1 MATEVGTAYVS
12 VLAKTT
18 EVEKGIKASLDKS
31 VKEADKAGKTMGD
44 KLAVGVSKNMT
55 KTGSKAGDMF
65 NKGFGPKLNSGGKN
79 AMQGLGQLMMGS
91 AEGIGGNV
99 GGGIMGSLVGALNKG
114 ASRAITALEGIG
126 VKGGSAMQSKLVA
139 AGTVAAGG
147 VALITAAAAVAGKA
161 LYDIGDGWDAV
172 SDGILFKTGKVG
184 AELDKIVQS
193 VKNVG
198 LGSFAPIED
207 ISSVTTGLVKGL
219 GLQGESLEKMTKQI
233 TDYNSMA
240 KENGIEPLNL
250 NEFMKAMKRFKMDK
264 DVDAMM
270 GTLEGLFDVSQ
281 ETTIPLNSLVSTMK
295 MIGTQA
301 RDFKLPATTVI
312 QILSEFDAAGMD
324 ASTAIV
330 GFRTAMNKLATE
342 ADPAAALRNQ
352 ISTIEELANK
362 SDEASQA
369 KAREMAQ
376 TMFGNKAWQ
385 TYFDLIRDG
394 KIDVDNLVAVTA
406 GSGETISETREKTAD
421 FSQEWE
427 KFKNFLKVDLE
438 PVATFVFG
446 QINNQLTYL
455 TNNIRDGIGAIKS
468 FIDTFRDSWAQAKQD
483 LQDDGG
489 LFGPNSAFGRLMTGL
504 TGGGWNFTTPV
515 DGGGVSRSAAGLQ
528 PQTAALQEQIASAF
542 PQVKNIGGFRA
553 NDPYPDHPSGKAIDV
568 MIPPELVGTP
578 EGRRLGDAIN
588 RYALQNG
595 AAYTM
600 WGRSQWFPDGAVKGV
615 EDRGSPTANHMD
627 HVHIL
632 TRDTGGV
639 LPPGISVIRNGTGRD
654 ELILNPEQQ
663 KFLAEQGIDVGALL
677 GGRQPLEDE
686 PGWDWRTMGNRRGGP
701 GVDPNW
707 QPLEDEPGWDWRI
720 HGNKRG
726 GPGVDPN
733 YPVHGESGGALPGP
747 TQTASNRTEGFIPVA
762 AGNTGVAGT
771 SMFSAFLNMGA
782 EATHGAIDAAAQ
794 AAQLAVSA
802 GAAAGT
808 MGAGAAAGPA
818 ASMGIQIGS
827 AMAKR
832 GVSYGFQMAGI
843 VGDALIEQLFPFGA
857 PRWIGYDYTDFAPGG
872 GGGGQPLGITTGEE
886 ATNEVLGLT
895 SPEQP
900 DPGLN
905 TADAMDVNKL
915 QPQATPPLVNI
926 GSINGVNPDDVGKI
940 ITDRQ
945 RLAQMQY
952 GGRP

>member
-12 VLAKTT
+12 VLAKTADA
-18 EVEKGIKASLDKS
+18 ERGIKAALDKS
-31 VKEADKAGKTMGD
+31 VKESDKAGKTMGD
-44 KLAVGVSKNMT
+44 KLAVGLTKNMD
-55 KTGSKAGDMF
+55 KTGAKTGAAF
-65 NKGFGPKLNSGGKN
+65 EKGFSPKVASSGKN
-79 AMQGLGQLMMGS
+79 AMAGLGQFMMGS

-99 GGGIMGSLVGALNKG
+99 GGGIMGGIVGALNQG
-114 ASRAITALEGIG
+114 ASKAITALEGVG
-126 VKGGSAMQSKLVA
+126 VKGGAGMSSKLVA
-139 AGTVAAGG
+139 AGTIAAGG
-147 VALITAAAAVAGKA
+147 IALVTAAAAVAGKA
-161 LYDIGDGWDAV
+161 LYDIGDGWDAI

-184 AELDKIVQS
+184 AELDKITDS
-193 VKNVG
+193 IKKVG
-198 LGSFAPIED
+198 LSSFAPIED
-207 ISSVTTGLVKGL
+207 ISGVTTGLVKGL

-240 KENGIEPLNL
+240 KENGVEPLNL

-264 DVDAMM
+264 DVDGMM

-281 ETTIPLNSLVSTMK
+281 ETNIPLNSLVSTMK
-295 MIGTQA
+295 QIGTQA

-342 ADPAAALRNQ
+342 SDPAGALRTQ
-352 ISTIEELANK
+352 ITTIEELANS

-406 GSGETISETREKTAD
+406 GSGDTISETRDKTAD

-446 QINNQLTYL
+446 AMNNQLTYL
-455 TNNIRDGIGAIKS
+455 TNNIRDGIGAIKN
-468 FIDTFRDSWAQAKQD
+468 FIDTFRDKWAQAKKD

-489 LFGPNSAFGRLMTGL
+489 LFGPNSAFGRIMTGL
-504 TGGGWNFTTPV
+504 TGGGWNFDTPV
-515 DGGGVSRSAAGLQ
+515 DGGGGANMSSAGLQ
-528 PQTAALQEQIASAF
+528 PQTAALQDQIAKAF
-542 PQVKNIGGFRA
+542 PAVKNIGGYRA
-553 NDPYPDHPSGKAIDV
+553 QDKYPDHPSGKAIDV
-568 MIPPELVGTP
+568 MIPPEMVGTP
-578 EGRRLGDAIN
+578 QGRQLGDAIN
-588 RYALQNG
+588 RYALANG

-600 WGRSQWFPDGAVKGV
+600 WGRSQWFPDGGVKNV
-615 EDRGSPTANHMD
+615 PDRGNPTENHMD

-639 LPPGISVIRNGTGRD
+639 LPPGVSVIRNGTGKD
-654 ELILNPEQQ
+654 ELILNPAQQ
-663 KFLAEQGIDVGALL
+663 QFLANQGIDVNALL
-677 GGRQPLEDE
+677 AGTQPPLEDE
-686 PGWDWRTMGNRRGGP
+686 PGWDWRTQGNKRGGP
-701 GVDPNW
+701 GVDPNARA
-707 QPLEDEPGWDWRI
+707 PLEDEPGWDWQTQ
-720 HGNKRG
+720 GNKRG

-733 YPVHGESGGALPGP
+733 YSVHGGSKGAAPGP
-747 TQTASNRTEGFIPVA
+747 TQTQTASNRTEGFIPVA
-762 AGNTGVAGT
+762 ASNTGVPGT
-771 SMFSAFLNMGA
+771 SMVSNVLNMGA
-782 EATHGAIDAAAQ
+782 EAASGAIDMAAQ
-794 AAQLAVSA
+794 VASM
-802 GAAAGT
+802 GAMMGGG
-808 MGAGAAAGPA
+808 GAGAGA
-818 ASMGIQIGS
+818 GIQVG
-827 AMAKR
+827 AAVAKR
-832 GVSYGFQMAGI
+832 AVSYGFQMAGI
-843 VGDALIEQLFPFGA
+843 GADALIEQLFPFGA
-857 PRWIGYDYTDFAPGG
+857 PRWIGYDYTSFAPGG
-872 GGGGQPLGITTGEE
+872 GGGGQPTGVTTGED
-886 ATNEVLGLT
+886 ATNAALGLVD
-895 SPEQP
+895 PEQP
-900 DPGLN
+900 PEPGLS
-905 TADAMDVNKL
+905 TASSMDVENL
-915 QPQATPPLVNI
+915 QAQASPPLVNI

>member
-18 EVEKGIKASLDKS
+18 EAEKGIKASLDKS

-44 KLAVGVSKNMT
+44 KLSAGLVKNMD
-55 KTGSKAGDMF
+55 KTGAKSGTAF
-65 NKGFGPKLNSGGKN
+65 NKGFAPQVASGGKN
-79 AMQGLGQLMMGS
+79 AMAGLGQMMMGG

-114 ASRAITALEGIG
+114 ASKAISALEGMG

-147 VALITAAAAVAGKA
+147 IALVTAAAVTAGKA
-161 LYDIGDGWDAV
+161 LYDIGDQWDSI

-184 AELDKIVQS
+184 AELDKITDS
-193 VKNVG
+193 IKKVG
-198 LGSFAPIED
+198 LESFSPLGD
-207 ISSVTTGLVKGL
+207 IGNVSTGLVKGL
-219 GLQGESLEKMTKQI
+219 NLSGEALEKMTKQI

-240 KENGIEPLNL
+240 AENNMDPINL
-250 NEFMKAMKRFKMDK
+250 NEFMKAMKRYKMEG
-264 DVDAMM
+264 DVDGMM
-270 GTLEGLFDVSQ
+270 STLEGLFDVSQ
-281 ETTIPLNSLVSTMK
+281 DTTIPLNTLITTMK
-295 MIGTQA
+295 NIGTQA
-301 RDFKLPATTVI
+301 GEFKIPAQQVV
-312 QILSEFDAAGMD
+312 QILAEMDNAGMD
-324 ASTAIV
+324 AQSAMI
-330 GFRTAMNKLATE
+330 GFRFAMKNLAGE
-342 ADPAAALRNQ
+342 IDPAGAFRAK
-352 ISTIEELANK
+352 IDEIEQLAN
-362 SDEASQA
+362 STDESAQA
-369 KAREMAQ
+369 KGREAAQ
-376 TMFGNKAWQ
+376 ALFGNKAWEV
-385 TYFDLIRDG
+385 YYSLIKDG
-394 KIDVDNLVAVTA
+394 KIDVDNLNTVIDNT
-406 GSGETISETREKTAD
+406 GDTISDTRDKTAD
-421 FSQEWE
+421 FSQEWTR
-427 KFKNFLKVDLE
+427 FKNFLSIELE
-438 PVATFVFG
+438 PVATRVFG
-446 QINNQLTYL
+446 GINDWLTQMANGARDL
-455 TNNIRDGIGAIKS
+455 IGWFKDPSWDKIANIAKGLGALMNPLGAIGGA
-468 FIDTFRDSWAQAKQD
+468 IGGALGRDMN
-483 LQDDGG
+483 
-489 LFGPNSAFGRLMTGL
+489 NSGQPS
-504 TGGGWNFTTPV
+504 GGGGAN
-515 DGGGVSRSAAGLQ
+515 RSAAGLQ
-528 PQTAALQEQIASAF
+528 PVAADLQEKIAQAF
-542 PQVKNIGGFRA
+542 PAVKDIGGFRA

-578 EGRRLGDAIN
+578 MGKFLGDSIN
-588 RYALQNG
+588 KYALQNG

-600 WGRSQWFPDGAVKGV
+600 WGQQQYMSDGTVKGMP
-615 EDRGSPTANHMD
+615 DRGSPTQNHMD

-663 KFLAEQGIDVGALL
+663 KFLADQGIDVGALL

-686 PGWDWRTMGNRRGGP
+686 PGWDWRTMGNRRAGP
-701 GVDPNW
+701 GVAE
-707 QPLEDEPGWDWRI
+707 QPLEDEPGWDSATMGNKSGAI
-720 HGNKRG
+720 HGATN
-726 GPGVDPN
+726 
-733 YPVHGESGGALPGP
+733 GAAPGP
-747 TQTASNRTEGFIPVA
+747 TQADEAIGSNRTEGFIPVA
-762 AGNTGVAGT
+762 ASNGGVAGT
-771 SMFSAFLNMGA
+771 SMFSALLNMGA
-782 EATHGAIDAAAQ
+782 EATNGAIDAAAQ

-818 ASMGIQIGS
+818 ASMGIQMGS

-895 SPEQP
+895 SSEQP
-900 DPGLN
+900 DPGLT
-905 TADAMDVNKL
+905 TADAMDVNNL